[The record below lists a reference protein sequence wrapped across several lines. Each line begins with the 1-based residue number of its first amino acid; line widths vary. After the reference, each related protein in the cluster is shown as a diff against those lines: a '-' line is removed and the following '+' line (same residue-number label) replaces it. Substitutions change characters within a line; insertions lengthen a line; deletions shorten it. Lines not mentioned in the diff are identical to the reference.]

1 LGRNIGQTRAIRQV
15 SSQNGSF
22 ARGLFRPSG
31 KSISAAG
38 NRNHLRPMSCKQAG
52 RALPQTAGR
61 TGHNGNLTLNVEQ

>member
-31 KSISAAG
+31 KRFGAAS
-38 NRNHLRPMSCKQAG
+38 NRNHLRPMRCEQAG
-52 RALPQTAGR
+52 GPLPQTAGR
-61 TGHNGNLTLNVEQ
+61 TCHNGNLTLNVEQ